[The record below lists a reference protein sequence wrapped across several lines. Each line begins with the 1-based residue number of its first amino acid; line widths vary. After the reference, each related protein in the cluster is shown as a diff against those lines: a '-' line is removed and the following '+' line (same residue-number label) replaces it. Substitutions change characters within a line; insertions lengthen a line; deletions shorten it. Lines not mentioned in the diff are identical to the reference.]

1 MQYEPYKT
9 YKDRF
14 NVYALCTASDK
25 TYSAIDGYDST
36 FFDVWGKNISVNGSQ
51 WKNHIFERCIGP
63 AFIEK
68 VHDAHIPQQA
78 DPNVDWDF
86 EKYKYVHDY
95 ISQFVLLVNSAN
107 DFGGAFND
115 LDYGFHYIVS
125 PAYSQRAVET
135 LTHELGHGLLWLG
148 DEYNSGSFMGEA
160 SEKTSLNRTGI
171 SDPEQVKWRQLLGF
185 RKTYSVPHTDYDTD
199 KIYNS
204 SRECMMRQTWN
215 GFCEVCKLQGNKR
228 MRPAGHRGSGSVC
241 GRTGSDKAHRC
252 IYEAFRF

>member
-1 MQYEPYKT
+1 M
-9 YKDRF
+9 
-14 NVYALCTASDK
+14 
-25 TYSAIDGYDST
+25 
-36 FFDVWGKNISVNGSQ
+36 
-51 WKNHIFERCIGP
+51 
-63 AFIEK
+63 
-68 VHDAHIPQQA
+68 HDAHIPQQA

-160 SEKTSLNRTGI
+160 SEKLR
-171 SDPEQVKWRQLLGF
+171 
-185 RKTYSVPHTDYDTD
+185 
-199 KIYNS
+199 
-204 SRECMMRQTWN
+204 
-215 GFCEVCKLQGNKR
+215 
-228 MRPAGHRGSGSVC
+228 
-241 GRTGSDKAHRC
+241 
-252 IYEAFRF
+252 

>member
-95 ISQFVLLVNSAN
+95 ISQFVLLVNSAMILAGHSTILIT
-107 DFGGAFND
+107 DSIILSA
-115 LDYGFHYIVS
+115 LHTASVQSKRLRMSLVMVCYGL
-125 PAYSQRAVET
+125 ET
-135 LTHELGHGLLWLG
+135 S
-148 DEYNSGSFMGEA
+148 YNSGSFMG
-160 SEKTSLNRTGI
+160 R
-171 SDPEQVKWRQLLGF
+171 
-185 RKTYSVPHTDYDTD
+185 SV
-199 KIYNS
+199 
-204 SRECMMRQTWN
+204 
-215 GFCEVCKLQGNKR
+215 
-228 MRPAGHRGSGSVC
+228 
-241 GRTGSDKAHRC
+241 
-252 IYEAFRF
+252 

>member
-1 MQYEPYKT
+1 M
-9 YKDRF
+9 
-14 NVYALCTASDK
+14 
-25 TYSAIDGYDST
+25 
-36 FFDVWGKNISVNGSQ
+36 NGSQ

-160 SEKTSLNRTGI
+160 SEKLR
-171 SDPEQVKWRQLLGF
+171 
-185 RKTYSVPHTDYDTD
+185 
-199 KIYNS
+199 
-204 SRECMMRQTWN
+204 
-215 GFCEVCKLQGNKR
+215 
-228 MRPAGHRGSGSVC
+228 
-241 GRTGSDKAHRC
+241 
-252 IYEAFRF
+252 

>member
-1 MQYEPYKT
+1 M
-9 YKDRF
+9 
-14 NVYALCTASDK
+14 
-25 TYSAIDGYDST
+25 
-36 FFDVWGKNISVNGSQ
+36 NGSQ

-115 LDYGFHYIVS
+115 LYYGFHYIVS
-125 PAYSQRAVET
+125 PAYSQLAVET

-215 GFCEVCKLQGNKR
+215 GF
-228 MRPAGHRGSGSVC
+228 
-241 GRTGSDKAHRC
+241 
-252 IYEAFRF
+252 